1 MARIKVLHIITRLI
15 IGGAQENTVYTVRG
29 LKEKGYEVY
38 LYSGPPL
45 GPEGS
50 IIPRAKKM
58 GVHPII
64 ISSLRRNLHPFLDY
78 ASFLTLFSLIKS
90 GRYHIVHTHSSKAG
104 ILGRWAAY
112 LAGVPVIIHTIHGLP
127 FFPYQHPFLNFLF
140 VNCERITAPITD
152 RLICVCDMMKKQ
164 ALNAGVGKE
173 KQYVTIYSG
182 MELDHF
188 LNPPSSEKLRKKLG
202 IKEDEL
208 VVGKVGRLFPFKGHE
223 YIVQI
228 APEIIKNFPNVKF
241 LFVGE
246 GILREKLEERVREKG
261 LKDKFIFTGLVPP
274 EDIPLYISLM
284 DVVVHTS
291 LREGLARV
299 LPQSLA
305 AGKPV
310 VTWRVD
316 GAEEVVKNGQTG
328 FLITPGDLDGL
339 KLSILKLL
347 GNAELRKRMGEKGK
361 KVVDPLF
368 RVEEMVERIHQIY
381 QEVLK
386 EKGVKV

>member
-1 MARIKVLHIITRLI
+1 MARIRVLHIITRLI

-64 ISSLRRNLHPFLDY
+64 ISSLRRNLHPVLDY

-90 GRYHIVHTHSSKAG
+90 GGYHIVHTHSSKAG

-182 MELDHF
+182 MELDYF

-223 YIVQI
+223 YIIQI

-246 GILREKLEERVREKG
+246 GILREKLEERVKEKG

-299 LPQSLA
+299 LPQGLA

-310 VTWRVD
+310 VTWKVD

-368 RVEEMVERIHQIY
+368 RVEEMVERIHHLY